1 MTDVTEGS
9 PGPAATP
16 ATTAT
21 TKPGKRKAKK
31 QLGPAG
37 QRRKRLRRRRRWIGF
52 LALLTPM
59 LWVLA
64 TDLLRRHDHLLR
76 LDRWHRLGYVAGL
89 CESFVF
95 WAVLLY
101 VASRARGIFRGAV
114 GGLFVLLFSVA
125 LGVEGA
131 FHRQWNTY
139 LTLDGQ
145 IHSKS
150 VAHSLYGYL
159 PLGRPTLLF
168 EVVLAIA
175 ASIGMLV
182 FARRFVRP
190 RRIPRLVAPLLV
202 PAVLV
207 LAVKTPVSYRVV
219 MSSPPDLLYFHGV
232 TATVKE
238 NLDLTNESPDLRVER
253 RRPEPVP
260 KLSAKPKRP
269 RNVLLVLQ
277 ESQRADVSCV
287 AYDPASDCAT
297 PFSNEAMPN
306 RMPLHEM
313 HAHDSTTAISISNIW
328 SGVRPTE
335 SRAVLHAVPLLWE
348 YAAAA
353 GWDTAYWTSQNLIFG
368 NARLYV
374 QDIPASHFAVATH
387 LDTMADLDAG
397 AYDALLTERVIE
409 EFGELEEPFFAVVHY
424 SNVHYPYVYDEKH
437 APFQPAVFKNAPELN
452 DQFLNYYKN
461 VVYLSDMAVGK
472 LLRHVRETDKGAR
485 TVVVYTSDHGESFRE
500 HWQMGHTSSLYEEEI
515 RVPTWIDAPEGTLA
529 PEEEASIRAA
539 EHAYVYHLD
548 LAPTFLDLLGVWDD
562 PALVPF
568 RRRMIGHPIT
578 RPERTL
584 EPVPLTNCTGVW
596 ECAFRN
602 WGVMQGPLK
611 VQARE
616 WDAEYHCFDLRTDPD
631 EEKNLGEAA
640 CGSLP
645 LFARSLYHVMPN
657 VTPPGRAKVNWGK

>member
-1 MTDVTEGS
+1 MTVS
-9 PGPAATP
+9 AR
-16 ATTAT
+16 
-21 TKPGKRKAKK
+21 RKETR
-31 QLGPAG
+31 LVGPAG
-37 QRRKRLRRRRRWIGF
+37 QRRKKLRRRRRLLG
-52 LALLTPM
+52 LAALLAPF
-59 LWVLA
+59 LWVLV
-64 TDLLRRHDHLLR
+64 TDLLRRHDHLAR
-76 LDRWHRLGYVAGL
+76 LDRIHRIGYVGGL
-89 CESFVF
+89 GESLVF
-95 WAVLLY
+95 WSVLIY
-101 VASRARGIFRGAV
+101 VAARMRGPFRGPV
-114 GGLFVLLFSVA
+114 GALFVLLFTLA
-125 LGVEGA
+125 LGIEGA
-131 FHRQWNTY
+131 FHRFWSTY
-139 LTLDGQ
+139 LSLDGQ

-150 VAHSLYGYL
+150 IGHSIYGYL
-159 PLGRPTLLF
+159 PLRPALLV
-168 EVVLAIA
+168 EVLLALV

-182 FARRFVRP
+182 LARRFVRP
-190 RRIPRLVAPLLV
+190 RKIPRLVAPLVV

-207 LAVKTPVSYRVV
+207 LAVKTPVSYRLW
-219 MSSPPDLLYFHGV
+219 MSSPPDLLYFHGL
-232 TATVKE
+232 TAAVKE

-260 KLSAKPKRP
+260 ELSSRPKRP
-269 RNVLLVLQ
+269 RNVLLLLQ
-277 ESQRADVSCV
+277 ESQRADVTCV
-287 AYDPASDCAT
+287 AYDPAGDCAT
-297 PFSNEAMPN
+297 PFSNEAAPN
-306 RMPLHEM
+306 RIPLFEM

-335 SRAVLHAVPLLWE
+335 SRALLHAAPLLWE

-374 QDIPASHFAVATH
+374 QDIPLRHFAIATH
-387 LDTMADLDAG
+387 LDPMADLDAG
-397 AYDALLTERVIE
+397 ALDAQVTDRVIE
-409 EFGELEEPFFAVVHY
+409 ELGELKEPFFAVVHY

-437 APFQPAVFKNAPELN
+437 APFQPSTFEKSPELN
-452 DQFLNYYKN
+452 EQFLNYYKN

-472 LLRHVRETDKGAR
+472 LLRHVRSTDRGRR
-485 TVVVYTSDHGESFRE
+485 TVVVYTSDHGEGFRD

-529 PEEEASIRAA
+529 PEEEASLRAA
-539 EHAYVYHLD
+539 EHEYVYHLD

-568 RRRMIGHPIT
+568 RRRMMGHPLT
-578 RPERTL
+578 RPERTV

-631 EEKNLGEAA
+631 EQKNLGEAA
-640 CGSLP
+640 CGALP
-645 LFARSLYHVMPN
+645 LLARSLYHVMPN
-657 VTPPGRAKVNWGK
+657 VTPPGRPKVNWGK